1 MHVKWGV
8 TAPCVS
14 VLAEGEV
21 DSVLVPELE
30 LPERLE
36 ALFQLRASRD
46 QPQHV
51 RLRPRAQ

>member
-1 MHVKWGV
+1 MKWGGTPPPV
-8 TAPCVS
+8 A

-36 ALFQLRASRD
+36 ALFQLRAARD